1 MANPATRAISY
12 PMPYGLSDGTT
23 EVKMELDA
31 AFLGQ
36 EKSIGISFKKEVSTM
51 LRLSKGGI
59 ICEEAHLLN

>member
-23 EVKMELDA
+23 EAKMEFDA

-36 EKSIGISFKKEVSTM
+36 EKNVGINFKKGSSIM
-51 LRLSKGGI
+51 LRLSRGGI